1 MAAKRLRAV
10 APGEKPA
17 RATRR
22 KTVSQ
27 AAATGTHRE
36 LLVALRSR
44 VAKAVENPETPARDL
59 AALTRRLQEIAKEI
73 AQIDLAESEE
83 KSVVANSDDE
93 DWDASAI

>member
-1 MAAKRLRAV
+1 MPTKRLRAV
-10 APGEKPA
+10 AADEKPV
-17 RATRR
+17 RERR

-27 AAATGTHRE
+27 AANGGDRRE

-73 AQIDLAESEE
+73 DAIDLQSSEE
-83 KSVVANSDDE
+83 QSVVASTDD
-93 DWDASAI
+93 DTWDASAI